1 MILSSFIIQCSSF
14 SEREFLELKE
24 RLGLLENV
32 YNDDRLT
39 KLENKV
45 GSLIIDLGNQYNDLN
60 ESKCLNYLFS
70 FLQRKS
76 TNITLNKFK

>member
-14 SEREFLELKE
+14 SGREFLELKE

-60 ESKCLNYLFS
+60 ESKC
-70 FLQRKS
+70 
-76 TNITLNKFK
+76 